1 MNLLFNGNS
10 FSVWD
15 DGKVSKMD
23 DDKLHNN
30 INIPSESLNYCVKCY
45 VYSTL
50 KSVLRKWMEEDI
62 SLL

>member
-10 FSVWD
+10 FSVWN

-30 INIPSESLNYCVKCY
+30 INIPSESLNYCVK
-45 VYSTL
+45 
-50 KSVLRKWMEEDI
+50 
-62 SLL
+62 